1 MGVGKRAEE
10 SLGPDLLPCKGLFL
24 LSAQWSPWL
33 PPHGR
38 KGAETPGSQGSVGDP
53 EQEGTSGPSLE
64 IGALCPQPGQQCS
77 LAASRDLYVATISL
91 GIASRHFSGG
101 RC

>member
-1 MGVGKRAEE
+1 MR
-10 SLGPDLLPCKGLFL
+10 
-24 LSAQWSPWL
+24 
-33 PPHGR
+33 
-38 KGAETPGSQGSVGDP
+38 DP

-91 GIASRHFSGG
+91 GIASRHFLGEGVGLGG
-101 RC
+101 KGTRPEPLTPSPAQGPLSLQGPLAPGATTFHPRGRPL